1 MDMQKAASL
10 FTMLLV
16 GLFLGANLGVLLM
29 CMMRM
34 ASPEPKPKNEASLT
48 IKEAHGNGK
57 PT

>member
-1 MDMQKAASL
+1 MEADMDMQKAASL

-34 ASPEPKPKNEASLT
+34 ASPDGEADNELPSGAGR
-48 IKEAHGNGK
+48 ERV
-57 PT
+57 